1 MDLFREK
8 IHSRG
13 RWRKLDDWRSTSWSI
28 LWRKYLIVLIR
39 SISWNCSTRQTF
51 LLYWKKVKN
60 AMALG
65 CYVFWK
71 IDRLETGQRRFF
83 FNFPWI
89 FLRLE
94 IPGFTGISRIT
105 ALKRPECYFN
115 CLEDTEQEYFKSPIV
130 WREYICRLIVEN
142 VQECNGNLEEVKWNL
157 QDINQSSSLH
167 RGAMLTSR
175 NPLNYASSAIDFFK
189 RNAASFSVRDILC
202 DLPRKNLKKNWN
214 QLALIIRIKSIC
226 KSK

>member
-1 MDLFREK
+1 MRLSVWDRQIEQILKCFRGNGIYIFERHFRDCCRNMDLFRKK

-28 LWRKYLIVLIR
+28 LWRKCLIVLIR
-39 SISWNCSTRQTF
+39 SISWNCSTRQAF

-65 CYVFWK
+65 SYVFWK

-94 IPGFTGISRIT
+94 ISGFTGISRIMP
-105 ALKRPECYFN
+105 LKEPECYLN
-115 CLEDTEQEYFKSPIV
+115 CLEDTEQEYFESPIV
-130 WREYICRLIVEN
+130 CEEN
-142 VQECNGNLEEVKWNL
+142 TFA
-157 QDINQSSSLH
+157 D
-167 RGAMLTSR
+167 
-175 NPLNYASSAIDFFK
+175 
-189 RNAASFSVRDILC
+189 
-202 DLPRKNLKKNWN
+202 
-214 QLALIIRIKSIC
+214 
-226 KSK
+226 